1 MIPDQA
7 IYVGKITHTRLI
19 PKKHQ
24 FRYSYFSLLLDI
36 DRLEPTLGKSY
47 LIAFNRPNILSF
59 YNRDHGQRDG
69 NNIRNWVNQQLERHL
84 MPSADKVFLL
94 SFARMFGYA
103 FNPFS
108 VYFCYTKSALSC
120 IVYEVKNTFGEQIAY
135 VRRVQTDKDGVIRH
149 EHEKE
154 LFVSPFID
162 MNQIYHFSVCS
173 PSKKLA
179 IRIKQCGPDGHT
191 LIAAQNGSAIE
202 LNDLNLLKCILTQ
215 PLMTLKVIIG
225 IHWEA
230 LMLYIKGITLI
241 SYSKDRT
248 TDIVSNNERDIN

>member
-1 MIPDQA
+1 M
-7 IYVGKITHTRLI
+7 
-19 PKKHQ
+19 
-24 FRYSYFSLLLDI
+24 
-36 DRLEPTLGKSY
+36 
-47 LIAFNRPNILSF
+47 
-59 YNRDHGQRDG
+59 
-69 NNIRNWVNQQLERHL
+69 QQI
-84 MPSADKVFLL
+84 F
-94 SFARMFGYA
+94 
-103 FNPFS
+103 
-108 VYFCYTKSALSC
+108 
-120 IVYEVKNTFGEQIAY
+120 
-135 VRRVQTDKDGVIRH
+135 
-149 EHEKE
+149 
-154 LFVSPFID
+154 
-162 MNQIYHFSVCS
+162 
-173 PSKKLA
+173 A